1 MEKYLTLLSL
11 GEGGWG
17 MAFLVATGMTIAL
30 TVCIAPLGFALGLV
44 VALMQR
50 SKRAVWRWPATVFS
64 SLFRSLPELLTLFIV
79 YFGLHILLEAILRW
93 LGYQAHIS
101 INAFF
106 AGVLAL
112 ALVAAA
118 FASEVWLGALQV
130 IDRGQWEAA
139 RALSLSRYKTFRAVL
154 LPQALKNALPMLANN
169 WLTVLKD
176 TSLVSTIALVEIMR
190 QSRLAAIQSGE
201 ALFFFGTGCAL
212 YLLLSALSDRM
223 FRRLEKYS
231 RRYEKAERTK

>member
-1 MEKYLTLLSL
+1 VEKYLILLSF

-17 MAFLVATGMTIAL
+17 MAFLAATGMTIAL

-50 SKRAVWRWPATVFS
+50 SKRAVWRWPAMVFS

-79 YFGLHILLEAILRW
+79 YFGLQLLLEGILRW
-93 LGYQAHIS
+93 LGYQVHIS

-130 IDRGQWEAA
+130 IDRGQWEAC
-139 RALSLSRYKTFRAVL
+139 RALSLSRTKTFSAVL
-154 LPQALKNALPMLANN
+154 FPQALKNALPMLANN

-201 ALFFFGTGCAL
+201 ALFFFGAGCVL
-212 YLLLSALSDRM
+212 YLLLSALSDM
-223 FRRLEKYS
+223 LFRWLENRS
-231 RRYEKAERTK
+231 RRHEKAGGVK